1 MSELKPRKDR
11 QETYESFKGG
21 EGKVEVNPENLI
33 SLMVILNFTDSP
45 SIPKLFLMLMREQ
58 FKQFE
63 LWVMPVME
71 YETMSDQEMPRHR
84 HSVHKGPPS
93 HC

>member
-21 EGKVEVNPENLI
+21 EEKVEVYPENLI

-45 SIPKLFLMLMREQ
+45 SIP
-58 FKQFE
+58 
-63 LWVMPVME
+63 
-71 YETMSDQEMPRHR
+71 
-84 HSVHKGPPS
+84 
-93 HC
+93 